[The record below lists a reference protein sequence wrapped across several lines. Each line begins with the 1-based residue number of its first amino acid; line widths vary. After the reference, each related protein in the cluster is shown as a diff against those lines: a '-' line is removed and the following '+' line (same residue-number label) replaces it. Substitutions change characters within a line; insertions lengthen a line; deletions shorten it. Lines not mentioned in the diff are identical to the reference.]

1 MKFITSFIL
10 SLVLMNSISAQKNI
24 SPYQFYNAQG
34 KKVSFKKVMK
44 EAAKSDI
51 LFFGELHNNPICHWL
66 QMEVVKDL
74 KEKRNIQI
82 GAEMF
87 ERDNE
92 ADLQRY
98 MRDEINREEMD
109 SLVRLWNNYNT
120 DYAPLLEYAKTNG
133 ISYTGTN
140 IPRRYASKV
149 YRGDFEA
156 LADLTEEE
164 KSWIAPLPIAY
175 EAELKPYKDMLS
187 MMGGHGGE
195 TLPKAQAIK
204 DATMA
209 FFILQERT
217 NNNLFIHLNGSY
229 HSDYF
234 SSILWYIE
242 QSQPE
247 LSMLTL
253 STVIQADINKLEE
266 ENIGKAHFILVVD
279 EDMTSSY

>member
-1 MKFITSFIL
+1 
-10 SLVLMNSISAQKNI
+10 
-24 SPYQFYNAQG
+24 
-34 KKVSFKKVMK
+34 
-44 EAAKSDI
+44 
-51 LFFGELHNNPICHWL
+51 
-66 QMEVVKDL
+66 
-74 KEKRNIQI
+74 
-82 GAEMF
+82 
-87 ERDNE
+87 
-92 ADLQRY
+92 
-98 MRDEINREEMD
+98 
-109 SLVRLWNNYNT
+109 
-120 DYAPLLEYAKTNG
+120 
-133 ISYTGTN
+133 
-140 IPRRYASKV
+140 
-149 YRGDFEA
+149 
-156 LADLTEEE
+156 
-164 KSWIAPLPIAY
+164 
-175 EAELKPYKDMLS
+175 MLS

>member
-1 MKFITSFIL
+1 
-10 SLVLMNSISAQKNI
+10 MNSISAQKNI
-24 SPYQFYNAQG
+24 SPYQLYNAQG

-74 KEKRNIQI
+74 KGKRNIQI

-209 FFILQERT
+209 YFILQERT